1 MSLESFGWT
10 EEREAAFA
18 PHRALGLEP
27 ARVLRE
33 ERERYRIVGGAGECG
48 AEVTGRFRRD
58 ARARADFP
66 AVGDWVAVRAPSGD
80 GTYRIEER
88 LPRASAFTRKA
99 AGNVTEEQVV
109 AANVDTVFL
118 VSGLDRDFNLRRIER
133 YVAAAWESGA
143 VPVVVLNKADL
154 AEDPDDAVARV
165 EGVAP
170 GVPVVAVSARDEG
183 NLDALRPWLVRGR
196 TVALLGS
203 SGVGKSTLVNAL
215 LGESRMDTGEVRTGD
230 SRGRHTT
237 THRELV
243 PLPGGA
249 VLMDT
254 PGMRVLPL
262 WADETAVSG
271 VFPDIEALAA
281 SCRFRDCRHESE
293 PGCAVRG
300 GIEPERLESWRKLQR
315 ELAWLARKQ
324 DARLRIQ
331 EEGRWKAIAR
341 EQRRHKKEKGA

>member
-1 MSLESFGWT
+1 MLLASFGWT
-10 EEREAAFA
+10 EKRETGFA
-18 PHRALGLEP
+18 PHAALGLRP

-33 ERERYRIVGGAGECG
+33 ERERYRIVGETGECG

-58 ARARADFP
+58 ALTRADFP

-80 GTYRIEER
+80 GTHRIEAL

-99 AGNVTEEQVV
+99 AGTVTEEQVV

-118 VSGLDRDFNLRRIER
+118 VSGLDLDFNLRRIER

-143 VPVVVLNKADL
+143 MPVVVLNKADL
-154 AEDPDDAVARV
+154 ADDPDAAVAEV

-170 GVPVVAVSARDEG
+170 GVPVVAVSAREDG
-183 NLDALRPWLVRGR
+183 NLEALRPWLVPGQ

-215 LGESRMDTGEVRTGD
+215 LGQDRMDTGTVRSGD

-262 WADETAVSG
+262 WADETAVADA
-271 VFPDIEALAA
+271 FPDIGALAA

-324 DARLRIQ
+324 DVRLRIQ
-331 EEGRWKAIAR
+331 EEGRWKAITK
-341 EQRRHKKEKGA
+341 EQRRRKKAKGS